1 MCGFTG
7 LFDLKGDRTFDRRT
21 LEAMTKSIAHRG
33 PDGDGFYIDR
43 GIAFGHRR
51 LAIIALASG
60 HQPMHARDG
69 NISVVFNGE
78 IYNYRTLQA
87 QLVAM
92 GHVFQTDSDTE
103 VLIHGWRA
111 WGEKLV
117 EHLRGQFAFAIWDK
131 PNATLMLARDRLGEK
146 PLHYAVMSDGTLA
159 FASEIKALLTIDGL
173 SRDLDPYAVEDFFA
187 LGYVPDPKTIFK
199 AIRKLPPGATM
210 VARRGR
216 EPVIARYWDVRNGPT
231 AGAGDRVE
239 ELRERLA
246 ETVGAQMIAD
256 VDLGAFLSGGV
267 DSSAVVA
274 LMSKH
279 TPDPVRTFSISFA
292 EAAFDES
299 VYAQTVAEQYH
310 TRHQTDRV
318 SANDVS
324 LTDQLPAIFDEPF
337 GDSSAIPTYIVC
349 RHARRHVKVCLSGD
363 GGDEALAGYR
373 RYRFFMGQQGVR
385 RMLPER
391 LRAAAFG
398 AAARYYPKL
407 DRAPTW
413 LRAKTTF
420 AELAVDDAE
429 AFYRMNCA
437 IPDEMRALLYT
448 GDFQQSLRDYRGA
461 EVIRGAF
468 EASTGETPL
477 QQAQYADL
485 TTYLPGDILVKV
497 DRTSMANSLEVRPPL
512 LDPDFVAWCYSL
524 PADAKLRRGQGKA
537 ILRDA
542 VAPLLP
548 PALLSRPKM
557 GFSIP
562 IADWFRGELRRTM
575 EEMVADPVLKTSGYL
590 DTRMVET
597 LWREHLS
604 GVRNHARPL
613 WLLLMFA
620 GFLRHTMTQSEP
632 VARRVANARR

>member
-7 LFDLKGDRTFDRRT
+7 LFDLKCERTFDRYT
-21 LEAMTKSIAHRG
+21 LEAMTRVLAHRG
-33 PDGDGFYIDR
+33 PDGDGFHIDR
-43 GIAFGHRR
+43 GVALGHRR

-60 HQPMHARDG
+60 HQPMHARNGD
-69 NISVVFNGE
+69 ISVVFNGE
-78 IYNYRTLQA
+78 IYNYRILRA
-87 QLVAM
+87 QLAAM
-92 GHVFQTDSDTE
+92 GHVFQTESDTE

-111 WGEKLV
+111 WGQAVV

-146 PLHYAVMSDGTLA
+146 PLHYATLSDGTLA
-159 FASEIKALLTIDGL
+159 FASEIKALLTIKGL
-173 SRDLDPYAVEDFFA
+173 SREIDPQAVEDFFA

-199 AIRKLPPGATM
+199 SIRKLPPGSTM
-210 VARRGR
+210 IARRGR
-216 EPVIARYWDVRNGPT
+216 EPVISRYWDVRNGPT
-231 AGAGDRVE
+231 AGTGERVE
-239 ELRERLA
+239 ELRERLTDA
-246 ETVGAQMIAD
+246 VGAQMIAD
-256 VDLGAFLSGGV
+256 VELGAFLSGGV

-279 TPDPVRTFSISFA
+279 ATAPVRTFSISFA

-299 VYAQTVAEQYH
+299 VYAEAVAGQYG

-324 LTDQLPAIFDEPF
+324 LADKLPTIFDEPF

-349 RHARRHVKVCLSGD
+349 RQASRHVKVCLSGD

-420 AELAVDDAE
+420 AELAVDEAE

-448 GDFQQSLRDYRGA
+448 GDLQRSLQNYRGA

-468 EASTGETPL
+468 EASAGDSPL

-512 LDPDFVAWCYSL
+512 LDPDFVSWCYSL
-524 PADAKLRRGQGKA
+524 PAEAKLRRGQGKA

-548 PALLSRPKM
+548 PALLQRPKM

-562 IADWFRGELRRTM
+562 IADWFRGALRGTM
-575 EEMVADPVLKTSGYL
+575 EALIADPVLKTCGYFE
-590 DTRMVET
+590 TRMIET

-604 GVRNHARPL
+604 GERNHARPL
-613 WLLLMFA
+613 WLLLVFA
-620 GFLRHTMTQSEP
+620 GFLRQTVAQSEP
-632 VARRVANARR
+632 VERRVANARR